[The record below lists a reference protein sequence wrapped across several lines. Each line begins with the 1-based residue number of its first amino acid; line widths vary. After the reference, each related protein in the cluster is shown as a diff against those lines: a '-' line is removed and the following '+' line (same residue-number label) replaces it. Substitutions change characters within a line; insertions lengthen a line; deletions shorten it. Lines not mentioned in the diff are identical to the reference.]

1 LFGQPGKSV
10 WTPAEI
16 VQKTSK
22 LSGVSGALIALSDGL
37 LVACQLPPALNGET
51 IAAFLPQIFGRMSY
65 YSRELKLGEPSS
77 LTLVVD
83 GVPIQIIKA
92 GGLLLL
98 VLGRAEEVLPGAQL
112 AAVAAQ
118 LERQSKPG

>member
-1 LFGQPGKSV
+1 
-10 WTPAEI
+10 
-16 VQKTSK
+16 
-22 LSGVSGALIALSDGL
+22 
-37 LVACQLPPALNGET
+37 
-51 IAAFLPQIFGRMSY
+51 MSY